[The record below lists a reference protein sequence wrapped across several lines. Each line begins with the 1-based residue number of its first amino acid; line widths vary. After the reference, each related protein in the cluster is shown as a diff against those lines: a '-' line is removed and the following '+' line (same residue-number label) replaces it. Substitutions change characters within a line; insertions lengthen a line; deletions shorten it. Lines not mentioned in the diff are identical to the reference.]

1 MPEESFEEKTEQ
13 PTPRKR
19 EDVRKKGEVAKSR
32 ELPSVAVLLCGLVCL
47 TLFGSYMYGQIQT
60 SMKEAFSLITVGDLS
75 LADFMIFAE
84 RMVTSFILAMTPL
97 LAAVVIG
104 AVFSNIMQVGFMLS
118 GELIKP
124 KLSKLDPIKGF
135 GRLFSKQSF
144 MELFKSLLKLA
155 IVGVIAYW
163 TIKGEMKHVP
173 VLGEMETSS
182 ILSCILLTVLK
193 IFIRCT
199 LAMIFL
205 VVIDY
210 AFQRWEFEKK
220 IKMSKKEVKDE
231 FKRTEGDPLIK
242 SRIKSIQM
250 QMARRRMMQAVPQAD
265 VVITN
270 PTTLAVALKYDST
283 SMGAP
288 RLLAK
293 GSGKIA
299 AKIKE
304 LAMKHDIPILENRE
318 LARSLHT
325 LVEVGEEIPPVL
337 YQAVAEV
344 LAYVY
349 RLYGKHA
356 YANER
361 RLGS

>member
-1 MPEESFEEKTEQ
+1 MAEKSFEEKTEQ

-32 ELPSVAVLLCGLVCL
+32 ELPSVAVLLTGLITL
-47 TLFGSYMYGQIQT
+47 TVFGSYMYSQIQT
-60 SMKEAFSLITVGDLS
+60 IMKGAFSLPTLHDLS
-75 LADFMIFAE
+75 LADLMVFGEKMI
-84 RMVTSFILAMTPL
+84 TSFILTISPL
-97 LAAVVIG
+97 LAAIVIA
-104 AVFSNIMQVGFMLS
+104 AVFSNIMQVGFMFS

-144 MELFKSLLKLA
+144 MELFKCLLKLA
-155 IVGVIAYW
+155 IVGGIAYW
-163 TIKGEMKHVP
+163 TLRGEMKNLP
-173 VLGEMETSS
+173 SLGEMEVHS
-182 ILSCILLTVLK
+182 IVIYILLAIFK

-270 PTTLAVALKYDST
+270 PTALAVALKYDSP

-304 LAMKHDIPILENRE
+304 LAVKHDIPILENKD
-318 LARSLHT
+318 LARSLYS
-325 LVEVGEEIPPVL
+325 LVEIGEEIPPAL

-344 LAYVY
+344 LAYIY
-349 RLYGKHA
+349 KLKGKYAHA
-356 YANER
+356 
-361 RLGS
+361 GSGN